1 MRVLE
6 SAQALVGAILPVQL
20 VLGGRGGENSRKKW
34 RRNNGEKII
43 NVRHTQKKRK
53 QTKIRKKFEKKTK
66 LKQEN
71 KITKNQ
77 NMEAK
82 ENQQHNK

>member
-43 NVRHTQKKRK
+43 NVMHTKKRK
-53 QTKIRKKFEKKTK
+53 QTKIRKKIEKKTK

-77 NMEAK
+77 NTGAE